1 MNAAKSFFALLVFVG
16 TFSVVG
22 CGPSDST
29 TQIEPPAEFSYD
41 DSSYEQEMDAATD
54 AQQD

>member
-1 MNAAKSFFALLVFVG
+1 MKATKTFFALLVFAG
-16 TFSVVG
+16 TFSVMG
-22 CGPSDST
+22 CAPDDST